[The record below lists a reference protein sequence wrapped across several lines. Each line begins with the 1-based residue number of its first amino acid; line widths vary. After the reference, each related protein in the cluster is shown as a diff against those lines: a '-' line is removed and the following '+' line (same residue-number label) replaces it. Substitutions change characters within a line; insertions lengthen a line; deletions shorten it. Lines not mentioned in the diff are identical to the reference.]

1 MLTLTVSVDVLAV
14 LVGATEAFT
23 PAGAPET
30 PSATV
35 ALNPLTGTTEIV
47 LVPPAEGASDNDAG
61 DADSEKS
68 GVGGAGVTAS
78 VTGLECVS
86 PPLVPVTVR
95 V

>member
-1 MLTLTVSVDVLAV
+1 MLTLTVSVDVLVV
-14 LVGATEAFT
+14 LGGDSEALA
-23 PAGAPET
+23 PVGAPET
-30 PSATV
+30 LSATL
-35 ALNPLTGTTEIV
+35 ALNPFTGTTEIV
-47 LVPPAEGASDNDAG
+47 LVPPAEGPSDNDAG

-68 GVGGAGVTAS
+68 GVGGASVTVS